1 MDVMES
7 HQYLG
12 DKHNLDMGLSS
23 ECHLLNYFRVQI
35 NTNKYWELLIL
46 KDMVVHFL
54 VLCVLE
60 GQKLSMKSVNFTG
73 EEDIRTAT

>member
-12 DKHNLDMGLSS
+12 DKHNFG
-23 ECHLLNYFRVQI
+23 HGTFQNYFKFQI

-46 KDMVVHFL
+46 KDIVVHFL

-60 GQKLSMKSVNFTG
+60 GQKLSMKSMNFTG
-73 EEDIRTAT
+73 EEAIRTAT